1 MFKKVVAIASVT
13 ALLAASPAFAH
24 DGYRH
29 GGGHYGYQHEHSDRG
44 PNGALIALGAFAA
57 FAGVA
62 AILSSQHQEAPVA
75 YAPQP
80 AYPPPAY
87 YAPAP
92 AYYAPAPTY
101 YAPGYYPSP
110 YTVDNR

>member
-13 ALLAASPAFAH
+13 VLLAASPAFAH

-62 AILSSQHQEAPVA
+62 AILSAQHEA
-75 YAPQP
+75 
-80 AYPPPAY
+80 PPPAY
-87 YAPAP
+87 PAP

-110 YTVDNR
+110 AYTVDNR

>member
-24 DGYRH
+24 GYRH
-29 GGGHYGYQHEHSDRG
+29 EDWGHHDHGGG
-44 PNGALIALGAFAA
+44 NGALIALGAFAA

-62 AILSSQHQEAPVA
+62 AVLSAQHQEAPPPVA
-75 YAPQP
+75 YVPPP
-80 AYPPPAY
+80 AYPAPGY

-92 AYYAPAPTY
+92 AYYAPA
-101 YAPGYYPSP
+101 YAPGYYAPSVP
-110 YTVDNR
+110 AQN